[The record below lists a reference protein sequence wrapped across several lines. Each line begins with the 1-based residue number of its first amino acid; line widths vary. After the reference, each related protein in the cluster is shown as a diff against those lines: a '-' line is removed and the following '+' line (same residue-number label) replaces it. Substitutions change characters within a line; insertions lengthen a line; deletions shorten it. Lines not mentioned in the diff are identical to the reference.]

1 MSENDPYRR
10 DQYKRTRKDA
20 LVTML
25 LSTQDREKASDEERK
40 RLLSQRT
47 LDESK
52 IHQLQTALD
61 GAVRARTQALEG
73 LHLAQKRMYSNSTID
88 SNNAALNEQVRDL
101 RRALAILDR
110 VIK

>member
-1 MSENDPYRR
+1 MNENDPYRR
-10 DQYKRTRKDA
+10 DVYKRTRKDA

-25 LSTQDREKASDEERK
+25 LSTQDREAASDEERK
-40 RLLSQRT
+40 RLLSQRA

-61 GAVRARTQALEG
+61 GAVRARTQALED
-73 LHLAQKRMYSNSTID
+73 LNLARQRVFSTSETDKKI
-88 SNNAALNEQVRDL
+88 AMLTEQVDDL
-101 RRALAILDR
+101 RKALSLLDR